1 MEDGATLVSSDGG
14 KVTFICKC
22 GETHTKTV
30 RAMKSGA
37 LCRWCMQS
45 RTAILRIKN
54 RIAINEAMLKI
65 VGKE

>member
-1 MEDGATLVSSDGG
+1 MEGG
-14 KVTFICKC
+14 KVTFVCKC

-30 RAMKSGA
+30 RAMKTGA
-37 LCRWCMQS
+37 LCRSCMQT

-65 VGKE
+65 AEKE